1 MLLIRLTVY
10 IAQGSYCRWT
20 KFMSTESGGNS
31 DNEVIGSLVSKFPTE
46 ACSNPSKILARRVD
60 TKQLVPA
67 TGWIQT
73 LASYDV
79 KKGFQCQQ
87 SLQQDG
93 SPCLDYEV
101 QLCCPG
107 EGQGL
112 CYKTLWRDF
121 HENSRRNLDK
131 LAY

>member
-1 MLLIRLTVY
+1 
-10 IAQGSYCRWT
+10 
-20 KFMSTESGGNS
+20 MSTESGGHS
-31 DNEVIGSLVSKFPTE
+31 DNEAIGSLVSKFPTE

-60 TKQLVPA
+60 TKQVVPA

-93 SPCLDYEV
+93 SPCHDYEV

-107 EGQGL
+107 EKTESSRCGILGHEAKREKGEPHCPFTRAEVVNGTGL
-112 CYKTLWRDF
+112 G
-121 HENSRRNLDK
+121 
-131 LAY
+131 